1 MRARRLSYVPEAY
14 SYPSYGA
21 ADTGS
26 GTLSLDEQIRGV
38 KAFLGIDDP
47 RAQVARLENRLRDL
61 RLGTPAEKTKAMIE
75 AGAFTVA
82 SAIQKTQVKLAE
94 AQSAAAQTS
103 ARDKLYTALVVTGV
117 VTGGMLALVLATT
130 AYSRYQQASVYR
142 AERERMG

>member
-1 MRARRLSYVPEAY
+1 
-14 SYPSYGA
+14 
-21 ADTGS
+21 
-26 GTLSLDEQIRGV
+26 
-38 KAFLGIDDP
+38 
-47 RAQVARLENRLRDL
+47 
-61 RLGTPAEKTKAMIE
+61 MIE

-117 VTGGMLALVLATT
+117 VTGGMLALVL
-130 AYSRYQQASVYR
+130 QASVYR